1 MRISVT
7 ILSLI
12 LCCQLFAGRKDTTAL
27 KREYWIARYQSVSFP
42 LKKIQITST
51 FGTRRDPFTKEKA
64 YHSGLD
70 LQANYENVYS
80 MFDGI
85 VETIGS
91 NSRSGNFIVMRYGE
105 YTVGYCHLSRRYVNE
120 GDSVYA
126 GDAIGVS
133 GCTGRATGPHLHLSC
148 RKEGK
153 ARDPHDL
160 LLYIK
165 QVREQC
171 LEALGVRERPAEPI
185 SCTDFISRYAAMA
198 MDHQR
203 RYGIPASVTLAQMAL
218 ESDWGNSDLA
228 VKGNNFFGIKATR
241 KWIADGKPY
250 SLHDDEKKNEK
261 FCNYDAV
268 EESMEH
274 HSKLLMSDRY
284 KACRK
289 HSPTDYH
296 GWLLAIK
303 KANYATNPKYV
314 QTCENIIKKHKLYR
328 FDQEANVR
336 L

>member
-153 ARDPHDL
+153 ARDP
-160 LLYIK
+160 
-165 QVREQC
+165 
-171 LEALGVRERPAEPI
+171 
-185 SCTDFISRYAAMA
+185 T
-198 MDHQR
+198 
-203 RYGIPASVTLAQMAL
+203 
-218 ESDWGNSDLA
+218 
-228 VKGNNFFGIKATR
+228 
-241 KWIADGKPY
+241 
-250 SLHDDEKKNEK
+250 
-261 FCNYDAV
+261 
-268 EESMEH
+268 
-274 HSKLLMSDRY
+274 
-284 KACRK
+284 
-289 HSPTDYH
+289 
-296 GWLLAIK
+296 
-303 KANYATNPKYV
+303 
-314 QTCENIIKKHKLYR
+314 TCYYTSNK
-328 FDQEANVR
+328 
-336 L
+336 

>member
-1 MRISVT
+1 MRFSV
-7 ILSLI
+7 IIIALI
-12 LCCQLFAGRKDTTAL
+12 LCCEAFAGRRDTSAL
-27 KREYWIARYQSVSFP
+27 KREYWIMRYQSVSFP

-51 FGTRRDPFTKEKA
+51 FGTRCDPFTKEKA

-274 HSKLLMSDRY
+274 HSKLLTSSHY
-284 KACRK
+284 KKYCSY
-289 HSPTDYH
+289 SPTDYH
-296 GWLLAIK
+296 RWLKGLIRAGYAS
-303 KANYATNPKYV
+303 ANNYV
-314 QTCENIIKKHKLYR
+314 ATCEKIIKQYKLYR
-328 FDQEANVR
+328 YDEEAKR

>member
-1 MRISVT
+1 MRFSV
-7 ILSLI
+7 IIIALI
-12 LCCQLFAGRKDTTAL
+12 LCCEAFAGRRDTSAL
-27 KREYWIARYQSVSFP
+27 KREYWIMRFQSVSFP

-105 YTVGYCHLSRRYVNE
+105 YTVGYCHLSRRFVNE

-126 GDAIGVS
+126 GDAIAVS

-148 RKEGK
+148 KKGGK
-153 ARDPHDL
+153 VRDPHDL

-165 QVREQC
+165 QVREEC
-171 LEALGVRERPAEPI
+171 LAALGVAARPAEPI
-185 SCTDFISRYAAMA
+185 SCTDFISRYATLA

-250 SLHDDEKKNEK
+250 SLHNDEKKNEK

-274 HSKLLMSDRY
+274 HSRLLTSNHY
-284 KACRK
+284 KKYC
-289 HSPTDYH
+289 SYPPTDYH
-296 GWLLAIK
+296 RWLKGLIRAGYAS
-303 KANYATNPKYV
+303 ANNYV
-314 QTCENIIKKHKLYR
+314 ASCEKIIKQYKLYR
-328 FDQEANVR
+328 YDEQANR

>member
-1 MRISVT
+1 MRFSV
-7 ILSLI
+7 IIIALI
-12 LCCQLFAGRKDTTAL
+12 LCCEAFAGRRDTSAL
-27 KREYWIARYQSVSFP
+27 KREYWIMRYQSVSFP

-51 FGTRRDPFTKEKA
+51 FGTRCDPFTKEKA

-274 HSKLLMSDRY
+274 HSKLLTSSHY
-284 KACRK
+284 KKYCSY
-289 HSPTDYH
+289 SPTDYH
-296 GWLLAIK
+296 RWLKGLIRAGYAS
-303 KANYATNPKYV
+303 ANNYV
-314 QTCENIIKKHKLYR
+314 ATCEKIIKQYKLYR
-328 FDQEANVR
+328 YDEEANR